1 MNKIFLAVLIVA
13 IALVAGIGLIWALY
27 IPTTTYTQLTQIP
40 ANLISDGGLSNA
52 LSDLGAL
59 P

>member
-1 MNKIFLAVLIVA
+1 MNKILLAVLIVA
-13 IALVAGIGLIWALY
+13 IALVVGIGLILERY
-27 IPTTTYTQLTQIP
+27 IPTGTNQLTQIP
-40 ANLISDGGLSNA
+40 ANLISDGGLGDA